1 MKAIRFFVFFM
12 IFGLFY
18 FNNSTAQQEVL
29 DGIYVKEHHPAKRV
43 IPYTPLREAD
53 VMWLKRVWRVIDLRE
68 KINHPLYYPTEKIM
82 DRQSMTQLIY
92 E

>member
-1 MKAIRFFVFFM
+1 MKAIKLFSVLM
-12 IFGLFY
+12 IFGFCY
-18 FNNSTAQQEVL
+18 STESKAQQEVL

-68 KINHPLYYPTEKIM
+68 KINHPLYYPTEKN
-82 DRQSMTQLIY
+82 Y
-92 E
+92 G